1 MKVLMDKQMNQLEYV
16 ETAEDMI
23 KALEDSK
30 IHGESER
37 DERKDRG
44 SE

>member
-1 MKVLMDKQMNQLEYV
+1 MNQLEYV

-30 IHGESER
+30 ECLFR
-37 DERKDRG
+37 PFLT
-44 SE
+44 